1 MFFNNRPGPT
11 KSSVQVCVQTKGF
24 VLKQVPR
31 ALHQSFMGHYSRLM
45 IISFSKEVALHCL
58 TDLPSTAYVFI
69 LT

>member
-1 MFFNNRPGPT
+1 MFFNKGPGPT

-45 IISFSKEVALHCL
+45 IISFLKEVALHCL
-58 TDLPSTAYVFI
+58 TDLPTTPYVFI